1 MKRHGILNSNISRVL
16 SSMGH
21 TDRIAIADCGLP
33 VPEGTE
39 RIDLAVTFG
48 NPRFMDVLKAVSSD
62 MKIEAGPLS
71 GQERQRPMPTSSC
84 SPAVSF
90 KAEFI
95 WRETT

>member
-39 RIDLAVTFG
+39 RI
-48 NPRFMDVLKAVSSD
+48 
-62 MKIEAGPLS
+62 
-71 GQERQRPMPTSSC
+71 
-84 SPAVSF
+84 
-90 KAEFI
+90 I
-95 WRETT
+95 WR

>member
-62 MKIEAGPLS
+62 MN
-71 GQERQRPMPTSSC
+71 QRTESTNPGRNPGAFC
-84 SPAVSF
+84 QL
-90 KAEFI
+90 
-95 WRETT
+95 

>member
-48 NPRFMDVLKAVSSD
+48 NPRFMDVPENKLRLLLELRERYNT
-62 MKIEAGPLS
+62 MLLS
-71 GQERQRPMPTSSC
+71 NTNELHWKLTRLLL
-84 SPAVSF
+84 ALF
-90 KAEFI
+90 
-95 WRETT
+95 